1 MSNGSRILVVDDEM
15 SLRNL
20 IAEVLTDDGYHVTTA
35 ESGEQAMSLFLEEPF
50 PLVITDV
57 RMEGMSGLDLLKKL
71 KEINMDVQVVIITS
85 HASLESAV
93 SALRQG
99 AFDYL
104 VKPFNELEDISSV
117 AQRALE
123 KRSEVVENRI
133 LMEELKS
140 NNEAL
145 SEFNVELCE
154 KVVRDGL
161 TGLFNYRHFKENLE
175 MEVTRS
181 LRHKREF
188 SLVFIDVDSFK
199 VYNDTHGHPDGDALL
214 INLSQLMQERLRHA
228 DLACRYGGEEFVLL
242 LPETPKQ
249 GAAVVAENLRKL
261 VESTPFKGGATQ
273 PFGKVS
279 ISIGVATFPE
289 DGDASSVLMER
300 VDRALYEAKKGGRN
314 RVVLAS
320 R

>member
-1 MSNGSRILVVDDEM
+1 MSCGSRILVVDDEM

-20 IAEVLTDDGYHVTTA
+20 IAEVLTDDNYDVTTA
-35 ESGEQAMSLFLEEPF
+35 ESAEEAMALFINEPF

-57 RMEGMSGLDLLKKL
+57 RMEGMSGLELLNRL
-71 KEINMDVQVVIITS
+71 RELSDDVQVVIITS

-117 AQRALE
+117 VKRGLE
-123 KRSEVVENRI
+123 KRSELVGNRV
-133 LMEELKS
+133 LLQELKN

-161 TGLFNYRHFKENLE
+161 TGLYNYRHFKDSLE
-175 MEVTRS
+175 VEVARS
-181 LRHKREF
+181 FRHKREF
-188 SLVFIDVDSFK
+188 SLVFIDVDNFK
-199 VYNDTHGHPDGDALL
+199 IYNDTHGHPDGDALL
-214 INLSQLMQERLRHA
+214 IHLSQLMQERLRHA

-249 GAAVVAENLRKL
+249 GAIIVAENLRKL
-261 VESTPFKGGATQ
+261 IESTDFKGGDAQ
-273 PFGKVS
+273 PLGRVS
-279 ISIGVATFPE
+279 VSMGVATFPE
-289 DGDASSVLMER
+289 DGEVGSLLMER
-300 VDRALYEAKKGGRN
+300 VDQALYRAKKCGRN
-314 RVVLAS
+314 CVIEVS
-320 R
+320 S